1 MLFKDNLNKN
11 EFLRQLYNVNL
22 LTFAKITP
30 IHQEKDIIKLF
41 ILHKPLTKFG
51 Y

>member
-22 LTFAKITP
+22 LTFAKIYTHSSRKRHYKT
-30 IHQEKDIIKLF
+30 IY
-41 ILHKPLTKFG
+41 TA
-51 Y
+51 